1 MRLPHVAQP
10 GIRSRRGHIHT
21 GTHPLAH
28 LHAHVDAYTNVVVH
42 TDTDTDMVAHA
53 DFDAHVDGP
62 GYTDALPDAVR
73 DLRQPDRAP

>member
-21 GTHPLAH
+21 GTHPLAN
-28 LHAHVDAYTNVVVH
+28 LHAHVDTY
-42 TDTDTDMVAHA
+42 TDMVAHA

-62 GYTDALPDAVR
+62 GYTGALPDAVR